1 MSLIQVVLSDILPLG
16 CPHNGNKVFSHRKG
30 TASSTKAT
38 SFTIMIIVTRV
49 INARAIE
56 TTQGGKIAHSVMMI
70 EAIKDI
76 QLPHAPKEGV

>member
-1 MSLIQVVLSDILPLG
+1 
-16 CPHNGNKVFSHRKG
+16 
-30 TASSTKAT
+30 
-38 SFTIMIIVTRV
+38 MIIVTRV